1 MAAFLQCIRWGIW
14 SALSD
19 KWQPGRRPVITNV
32 VQEVEKT
39 SSNRASSGWS
49 RRRFWNRPTMCVAT
63 IDVEREECREKEQLS
78 LCGAPDPRCW
88 WKKKNKKNKKQQQQ
102 ISNNNNSRVNY
113 STTKGFQFLW
123 FLGFVLIAR
132 RVEQNI
138 FYLRTEIL
146 RSLFISAA
154 IFEAGFLFK
163 CVK

>member
-78 LCGAPDPRCW
+78 LCGAPDPLI
-88 WKKKNKKNKKQQQQ
+88 KLLVKEK

-138 FYLRTEIL
+138 FFLRTEIL